1 MIKNSESNLAL
12 PVTFIIIGIIGIV
25 AAVVAFA
32 FVLSPPV
39 TEPTSTAI
47 QPTSSPASSSFPFQP
62 EGIPLATYTPPPAR
76 TSTSVPTNTPFPT
89 RTPFLLP
96 TIAVDSQLLQLPDLT
111 VTAISDPVCATEYE
125 GTKLR
130 FSIFVRNIGQASTR
144 YFGSFGTDVYLIL
157 GQRRYSLDEW
167 AEKFNGVVGSSVAE
181 VANLNPGEDIKFTVV
196 IDLKGNKAFGVEVTA
211 NLGENPIR
219 EADTT
224 NNTLIKYFSVYCY

>member
-1 MIKNSESNLAL
+1 MTNNSQPNHTISVIA
-12 PVTFIIIGIIGIV
+12 IIIGVIGIL

-39 TEPTSTAI
+39 KEPTSTVI
-47 QPTSSPASSSFPFQP
+47 QPTSSPASSPVPFQP
-62 EGIPLATYTPPPAR
+62 ESIPVATYTPAPTR
-76 TSTSVPTNTPFPT
+76 TATSLPTTTPFPT
-89 RTPFLLP
+89 RTPFVLP

-111 VTAISDPVCATEYE
+111 VTAISKPVCATEYD

-144 YFGSFGTDVYLIL
+144 YFGSFETDVYLIL
-157 GQRRYSLDEW
+157 GQRRYSLEEW

-181 VANLNPGEDIKFTVV
+181 VFNLNPNDDIKFTVV
-196 IDLKGNKAFGVEVTA
+196 IDLKGNKDFGVEVTA
-211 NLGENPIR
+211 NSGENPIR

-224 NNTLIKYFSVYCY
+224 NNTLIKYFSGYCY